1 MTQTKTCH
9 RIVLISGSAP
19 ATRHVQDREHVP
31 EHRTTGQRI
40 IIIRNGEFVSR
51 KRKRRARKPD
61 GQAKSPGQ
69 GIRDVAQG
77 FRELKAGEGYCSGSP
92 RCVPTRS
99 TYPQR

>member
-9 RIVLISGSAP
+9 RIVLIRGSAP
-19 ATRHVQDREHVP
+19 ATRYVQDREPIP

-61 GQAKSPGQ
+61 
-69 GIRDVAQG
+69 
-77 FRELKAGEGYCSGSP
+77 
-92 RCVPTRS
+92 
-99 TYPQR
+99 